1 VNETEYKKG
10 DLVSVVEWAEESW
23 QVGDRPKYISKVTH
37 SLAGKKAIFLL
48 TQDYLYAKILGENGI
63 VIVEKVFLRLR
74 VPSY

>member
-10 DLVSVVEWAEESW
+10 DLVTVVSWAEESW
-23 QVGDRPKYISKVTH
+23 QVGDRPKYISKVAH

-48 TQDYLYAKILGENGI
+48 TQDYLYATILGENGI
-63 VIVEKVFLRLR
+63 VLVEKIFLRLK

>member
-10 DLVSVVEWAEESW
+10 DLVTVVSWAEESW
-23 QVGDRPKYISKVTH
+23 QVGDRPKYISKIAH

-48 TQDYLYAKILGENGI
+48 TEDYLYAKILGENGI

>member
-1 VNETEYKKG
+1 MNDTEYKKG

-48 TQDYLYAKILGENGI
+48 TQDYVYATIIVENGI
-63 VIVEKVFLRLR
+63 VLVEKVFLRLS

>member
-1 VNETEYKKG
+1 MNDTEYKKG

-48 TQDYLYAKILGENGI
+48 TQDYVYATILGENGI
-63 VIVEKVFLRLR
+63 VLVEKVFLRLS